1 MSRLDYCNSLYCA
14 LPKREIVKL
23 QRVQNCAPRL
33 VSGIGR
39 SDHVTPIMKDLHC
52 LPLRAP
58 IDFKILHL
66 TFRILNDLASY
77 YLSSLLLKYQR
88 ARLLRLS
95 NGLLLQVPSV
105 NTVTYRHRS
114 FSYYATKSGTVYLI
128 ISNTLNLFPLF
139 KNNYST

>member
-23 QRVQNCAPRL
+23 HRVQNCAPRL
-33 VSGIGR
+33 VSGIR
-39 SDHVTPIMKDLHC
+39 SDHVTPVMKDLHW
-52 LPLRAP
+52 LPLGAP
-58 IDFKILHL
+58 IDFKILLL

-88 ARLLRLS
+88 ARLLHLS
-95 NGLLLQVPSV
+95 NGLRLQVPSV

-114 FSYYATKSGTVYLI
+114 VSYYATKSGTLYLI

>member
-14 LPKREIVKL
+14 SPKREIVKL

-105 NTVTYRHRS
+105 NTVTHRHRS

-139 KNNYST
+139 KNNYCT

>member
-23 QRVQNCAPRL
+23 HRVQNCAPRL
-33 VSGIGR
+33 VSGIRR
-39 SDHVTPIMKDLHC
+39 SDHVTPVMKDLHW
-52 LPLRAP
+52 LPLGAP
-58 IDFKILHL
+58 IDFKILLL

-114 FSYYATKSGTVYLI
+114 VSYYATKSGTLYLI